1 MKSSQMIRKQAQAGF
16 TLIELIVVIV
26 ILGILAATALPRMF
40 DMSGQARLAKMQ
52 AALGAVKA
60 ASATAHAAWLMNGG
74 QLACAAC
81 SATSTAQAGSL
92 VTAEGQ
98 SVIMLGGYPDVGGDG
113 IANAAVTATG
123 GIVTAANLSATDY
136 ALTTFAAASGSST
149 ATTVNLSVASD
160 AAHPNCRFTYT
171 EATQTAGATGVQPV
185 VAPIATVTDTLLTLT
200 NCS

>member
-1 MKSSQMIRKQAQAGF
+1 MKSTQFARKQAQAGF

-74 QLACAAC
+74 VYECSTCTPAKTLADV
-81 SATSTAQAGSL
+81 S
-92 VTAEGQ
+92 VKAEGQ
-98 SVIMLGGYPDVGGDG
+98 TVNMLGGYPDVGDNGV
-113 IANAAVTATG
+113 NPAAAATTVG
-123 GIVTAANLSATDY
+123 GIVTASNLSVDDY
-136 ALTTFAAASGSST
+136 VLSHT
-149 ATTVNLSVASD
+149 ATTFTVASD

-171 EATQTAGATGVQPV
+171 EAIQTAGNPPT
-185 VAPIATVTDTLLTLT
+185 VAANNEAKVTSQLTLP